1 MLIALTGFMG
11 CGKTTVGRGLAEALG
26 CPFVDLDEEIVRKAG
41 RDIPTIFSQDGEAG
55 FRRLEKQALERMVAR
70 YAESTAVLSLG
81 GGTVTIP
88 GAVALLQEKTLCIY
102 LRATLETLLARLE
115 GQTAGRPLAAAQ
127 DKAQQPAAGPAQQPS
142 PDRERLSALLDA
154 RLSLYES
161 AAHVVLDTDPA
172 TPDELIDEIIISCL

>member
-26 CPFVDLDEEIVRKAG
+26 CPFVDLDQEIVLKAG
-41 RDIPTIFSQDGEAG
+41 RDIPTIFAQDGEAG
-55 FRRLEKQALERMVAR
+55 FRRLEKLALERMVAR

-88 GAVALLQEKTLCIY
+88 GAVQLLQEKTLCIY
-102 LRATLETLLARLE
+102 LKASLETLLGRLE

-127 DKAQQPAAGPAQQPS
+127 D
-142 PDRERLSALLDA
+142 RERLSALLDA
-154 RLSLYES
+154 RLALYES

-172 TPDELIDEIIISCL
+172 TPDQLIDEIIISCL

>member
-102 LRATLETLLARLE
+102 LRATLETLRARLE
-115 GQTAGRPLAAAQ
+115 GQTAGRPLAQ
-127 DKAQQPAAGPAQQPS
+127 EGLQ
-142 PDRERLSALLDA
+142 ERLNA
-154 RLSLYES
+154 RLPLYES
-161 AAHVVLDTDPA
+161 ASQVVLDTDDA
-172 TPDELIDEIIISCL
+172 TPEALIDEIIISCL

>member
-41 RDIPTIFSQDGEAG
+41 RDIPTIFSQDGEVG

-102 LRATLETLLARLE
+102 LRATLETLRARLE
-115 GQTAGRPLAAAQ
+115 GQTAGRPLAQ
-127 DKAQQPAAGPAQQPS
+127 EGLQ
-142 PDRERLSALLDA
+142 ERLNA
-154 RLSLYES
+154 RLPLYES
-161 AAHVVLDTDPA
+161 AAQVVLDTDDA
-172 TPDELIDEIIISCL
+172 TPEALIDEIIISCL

>member
-88 GAVALLQEKTLCIY
+88 GAVALLQEKTLCFY
-102 LRATLETLLARLE
+102 LRATLEPLRARLE
-115 GQTAGRPLAAAQ
+115 GQTAGRPLAQ
-127 DKAQQPAAGPAQQPS
+127 EGLQ
-142 PDRERLSALLDA
+142 ERLNA
-154 RLSLYES
+154 RLPLYES
-161 AAHVVLDTDPA
+161 AAQVVLDTDDA
-172 TPDELIDEIIISCL
+172 TPEALIDEIIISCL